1 LRAPA
6 LEAAL
11 SLRLRRGGERFDID
25 AELSLEQG
33 VLVLFGPSGAG
44 KSLTIQA
51 LAGLVRPTAGSIRV
65 GGEVLFDGDSGV
77 EVPAHRRRIGY
88 VPQHDSLFP
97 FSDVAANVAFG
108 LPRKERTRDN
118 PRVKDLLEEL
128 GIHQLAAA
136 HPGSLSGGERQRV
149 ALARAL
155 AVRPRLLLL
164 DEPFAAIDQEG
175 RIELRRILR
184 QTLDNHDM
192 PAVVVTHDPEEAL
205 TLGDHLVLFDRGR
218 TVRSG
223 EPASL
228 LRRGQTVMLT
238 GELDAEQG
246 TTADGRSTVRLREVT
261 LEAPEELLETGAD
274 GRVVLRLQTPRDDS

>member
-1 LRAPA
+1 MSAPA
-6 LEAAL
+6 LEAVL
-11 SLRLRRGGERFDID
+11 SLRFRRGEESFDID
-25 AELSLEQG
+25 AELSLAQG

-51 LAGLVRPTAGSIRV
+51 LAGLVQPTAGSIRV
-65 GGEVLFDGDSGV
+65 AGEVLYNGADGV
-77 EVPAHRRRIGY
+77 EVPAHRRRLGY
-88 VPQHDSLFP
+88 VPQHYSLFP
-97 FSDVAANVAFG
+97 FRDVTANVAFG
-108 LPRKERTRDN
+108 LPWRERTLDN
-118 PRVKDLLEEL
+118 PRVRELLEEL
-128 GIHQLAAA
+128 GILHLAAA

-184 QTLDNHDM
+184 QTLENHDM

-205 TLGDHLVLFDRGR
+205 TLGDQLVLFDRGR
-218 TVRSG
+218 TIRSG

-228 LRRGQTVMLT
+228 LRSGRTVTLS
-238 GELDAEQG
+238 GELETEPERAAE
-246 TTADGRSTVRLREVT
+246 GRSTVRLRGVT
-261 LEAPEELLETGAD
+261 LEAPEELLKTGPD
-274 GRVVLRLQTPRDDS
+274 GRVVLRLQTPRDES

>member
-1 LRAPA
+1 MTPPA

-51 LAGLVRPTAGSIRV
+51 LAGLVHPTAGSIRV
-65 GGEVLFDGDSGV
+65 GGEVLYDGANGV

-88 VPQHDSLFP
+88 VPQHHSLFP
-97 FSDVAANVAFG
+97 FGDVAANVAFG
-108 LPRKERTRDN
+108 LPRRERTRDN
-118 PRVKDLLEEL
+118 PRVKELLEEL
-128 GIHQLAAA
+128 GIDQLAAA

-175 RIELRRILR
+175 RIDLRRILR
-184 QTLDNHDM
+184 QTLDDHDM

-223 EPASL
+223 APASL
-228 LRRGQTVMLT
+228 VRRGQTVTLS
-238 GELDAEQG
+238 GELETEPM
-246 TTADGRSTVRLREVT
+246 TTSDGRSTVRLREVT
-261 LEAPEELLETGAD
+261 LEGPEELLETGPD